1 MQKSD
6 NIKINFVYLVE
17 IAFNDG
23 IDLLLAFEYYS
34 ITLFLLNYESHIDIG
49 NLRNWVTWDQGGS
62 SSKELP
68 YPKVNWIEYTVFS
81 LKILTEYRLKLCLK
95 AWPP

>member
-6 NIKINFVYLVE
+6 NIKVNFVYLVE

-49 NLRNWVTWDQGGS
+49 NLRNWVTWE
-62 SSKELP
+62 SKRLL
-68 YPKVNWIEYTVFS
+68 
-81 LKILTEYRLKLCLK
+81 LKGTAIS
-95 AWPP
+95 